1 MGADAAQ
8 SFKKRAKEIADLAS
22 HSGGTT
28 LGEGA
33 EFLRGLD
40 EEERKRGSSLV
51 LVQATDGAVFR
62 VAHDDSKAVRSWIA
76 QEKA

>member
-1 MGADAAQ
+1 M
-8 SFKKRAKEIADLAS
+8 EIADLAS

-40 EEERKRGSSLV
+40 EEERKRASSLI
-51 LVQATDGAVFR
+51 LR
-62 VAHDDSKAVRSWIA
+62 
-76 QEKA
+76 